1 MKFHETPA
9 KKRFFQL
16 QHNFKPII
24 RHTDIAARCEK
35 ASELLEKEAEDA

>member
-9 KKRFFQL
+9 EYFSSQL